1 MSEIAQSLVDEAVKR
16 ALHEDLGNV
25 GDITCASLI
34 PEGLQIDAKI
44 VSRADGVLCGIQC
57 AQTAFRMVD
66 DTLSVECHKQDG
78 DVLDA
83 GDVIAK
89 LEGNARSILTSERT
103 ALNFLTHLSGIATL
117 TAQFVKEV
125 SGTKAKVLCT
135 RKTHPGLR
143 ALEKFAVRM
152 GGAQNQRF
160 GLYDAVL
167 IKDNHLVAV
176 GSIAAAVSRA
186 REAVG
191 KSVKVEIEVD
201 TLEQLQEAL
210 TTDVDVILLDNFN
223 LDLLRKAVAL
233 VAGRV
238 PLEASGGVT
247 LKTIRSISET
257 GVDFI
262 SVGAITH
269 SAPALDIALDF

>member
-1 MSEIAQSLVDEAVKR
+1 MIELTQSIIDAAVKS
-16 ALHEDLGNV
+16 ALAEDLGNA
-25 GDITCASLI
+25 GDITCTALI
-34 PEGLQIDAKI
+34 PEGQQSIANI
-44 VSRADGVLCGIQC
+44 VARVDGVLCGMPC
-57 AQTAFRMVD
+57 AQTTLRLVD
-66 DTLSVECHKQDG
+66 DGLRITIFKNDG
-78 DVLDA
+78 DRLKA

-89 LEGNARSILTSERT
+89 LEGNTRSILTAERT

-117 TAQFVKEV
+117 TAKFVKETA
-125 SGTKAKVLCT
+125 GTKAKILCT

-143 ALEKFAVRM
+143 TLEKYAVRT
-152 GGAQNQRF
+152 GGAVNHRF

-176 GSIAAAVSRA
+176 ASISMAVQKARA
-186 REAVG
+186 AVG
-191 KSVKVEIEVD
+191 KTIKVEIEVD
-201 TLEQLQEAL
+201 TLEQLGEAL
-210 TTDVDVILLDNFN
+210 TTDADVIMLDNFS
-223 LDLLRKAVAL
+223 LESLRKAVSMA
-233 VAGRV
+233 AGKI

-247 LKTIRSISET
+247 LQTIRSISET